1 MTFLTV
7 PSTPSI
13 EPFPWLFS
21 LKSQL
26 SLTPSKEFSV
36 KRRKTKLDRSSE
48 QPSLRTMI
56 WDFPTLIL
64 SASPITFCKHINA
77 AILLCSLLSLTTLES
92 FFTPY
97 IIYRLTTCCE
107 NTEGTASKAS
117 TLSLILLYILHNSA
131 QSTCTRIFHGLS
143 VFQSDCM
150 FGFGPVWRICA
161 FSER

>member
-26 SLTPSKEFSV
+26 RSTPSKEFSI
-36 KRRKTKLDRSSE
+36 KRRKTKLDRSAE

-64 SASPITFCKHINA
+64 SASPITFFQHINA
-77 AILLCSLLSLTTLES
+77 AILLCSLISLITLES
-92 FFTPY
+92 FFRPY
-97 IIYRLTTCCE
+97 IIYRLTNMLWKYRGCC
-107 NTEGTASKAS
+107 
-117 TLSLILLYILHNSA
+117 
-131 QSTCTRIFHGLS
+131 
-143 VFQSDCM
+143 FQSKHFESHFAEHSCITLRED
-150 FGFGPVWRICA
+150 FP
-161 FSER
+161 